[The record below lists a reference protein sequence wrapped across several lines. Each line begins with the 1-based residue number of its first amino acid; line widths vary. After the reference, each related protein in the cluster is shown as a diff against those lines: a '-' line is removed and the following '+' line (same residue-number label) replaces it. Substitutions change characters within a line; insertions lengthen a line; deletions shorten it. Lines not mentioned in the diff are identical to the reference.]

1 MEDCL
6 FACGSP
12 QYMDNAIKSGF
23 YYGLMIRRVALGSVF
38 LGSNSF
44 VMEMKLGPNL
54 GSKGEN
60 RQQQKEPDL

>member
-1 MEDCL
+1 
-6 FACGSP
+6 
-12 QYMDNAIKSGF
+12 MDNAIKSGF

>member
-23 YYGLMIRRVALGSVF
+23 YYGFMISRMALGSVCP
-38 LGSNSF
+38 GSNSF

-54 GSKGEN
+54 RSKGE
-60 RQQQKEPDL
+60 K